1 MSGHP
6 DDDVADRKPGPAA
19 LRWGKRLA
27 LLFVLLAI
35 GVPLAAYVLLY
46 LVLG

>member
-1 MSGHP
+1 MSGHH
-6 DDDVADRKPGPAA
+6 DDDVADRRPGPTA

-27 LLFVLLAI
+27 LFFVLLAI
-35 GVPLAAYVLLY
+35 GVPLAAYLLLY